1 MAEFL
6 GSKTISNQFLGNKV
20 ILRTY
25 KGDSLIN
32 EYEPLY
38 NPPSDWFDIRTDCP
52 KNSIALYAAHT
63 EDFSAYDNLGFI
75 ATCSG
80 GYNVFIDEVQ
90 YGTTYAS
97 GATCTITWSTSGI
110 TTGDDIT
117 TPSSMKAH
125 KIWISPATEGNNIT
139 GFHCARVAASG
150 NEIQGILWAHFNID
164 NTINIYHLF
173 ADYSSYYSD
182 ILYSITSK
190 NNILKTTSDIIGLT
204 SQGADRGGYGSKYI
218 EYLPIFNSQDE
229 ITQVDLQA
237 RSATSNLKT
246 ISLFGDSTYRI
257 AYHSFQ
263 GSLHLEKIKTKKQM
277 ITNKTPY
284 SAFLGNN
291 SLKYLP
297 DIDYS
302 DVTNMQDFLTNAVN
316 LQDTVLD
323 VSSATGLRKIGCYGT
338 SQYFMNGFK
347 GLRVSNQAPFNIS
360 TAPQINVKYTGM
372 DRSALVQL
380 FNDLPY
386 NVGYTV
392 VGSPTINNGVVSG
405 FSSSDYLTLP
415 SFIRNNFKQLFKI
428 KTPNSFIAYAGL
440 WQENTTNYKSKI
452 MFSNTGKI
460 IVNLSSLGNS
470 WDIADNIF
478 SNLSLDTN
486 KEYYIDFS
494 YSDGYY
500 TIKYSLD
507 GETFNDLITPIE
519 SNSILRTAGS
529 IIGYNSTNNVAFNGE
544 IDLNNTYIKVNDVYW
559 FRGQPT
565 MTKTLSCV
573 GCTGNQD
580 KLTIVGSPTISNGVV
595 SGFSGN
601 NYLSLS
607 EINLS
612 NPFEILFEV
621 KTPATWGSA
630 YDVIFGSVTSN
641 RYTFQKNGSNK
652 QFAYYVPNESGTGRT
667 QHNGNTDLLEN
678 KIYYIRTR
686 FTGTQLIIDRS
697 TDKTNWTVEW
707 QEDRTVGF
715 FSSAYVIGRSGTSAQ
730 QAWNGSI
737 DLNNTYIKVDD
748 ELWFGRQQYLLPEDK
763 AIATDKGW
771 SLTLA

>member
-190 NNILKTTSDIIGLT
+190 NNILKTTAGIIGLT

-246 ISLFGDSTYRI
+246 ISLFGNSTYKI
-257 AYHSFQ
+257 FYHSFQ
-263 GSLHLEKIKTKKQM
+263 GSLHLEEIKTKKQM

-347 GLRVSNQAPFNIS
+347 GLRVSNQAPFDIS
-360 TAPQINVKYTGM
+360 ISPQINVKYTGM

-440 WQENTTNYKSKI
+440 WQENTINYKSKI

-519 SNSILRTAGS
+519 SNSVLRTAGS

-580 KLTIVGSPTISNGVV
+580 KLTIVGSPTISNGVA
-595 SGFSGN
+595 SGFSSN
-601 NYLSLS
+601 NYLKTSSTLPS
-607 EINLS
+607 TN
-612 NPFEILFEV
+612 FEIGMKFNCTDLSVNNTLISTINASPYAFSCSLRTSGRIRIYSKSTTYSV
-621 KTPATWGSA
+621 DFNKVFSA
-630 YDVIFGSVTSN
+630 
-641 RYTFQKNGSNK
+641 
-652 QFAYYVPNESGTGRT
+652 
-667 QHNGNTDLLEN
+667 NTD
-678 KIYYIRTR
+678 YYIK
-686 FTGTQLIIDRS
+686 IICSSLGYSMYWS
-697 TDKTNWTVEW
+697 TDGTNYNRDSVYNALSAHLPNLN
-707 QEDRTVGF
+707 VLNIGKNS
-715 FSSAYVIGRSGTSAQ
+715 SSAPAEPF
-730 QAWNGSI
+730 NGSI